1 MMFLFLTDD
10 YYKKIFRIA
19 LPAIAGMSAQMIVSI
34 VDSAMVGRLN
44 NAEYALAAMGI
55 SVLATWAIVS
65 FFSSLATGTQVI
77 IARRF
82 GEGDFNS
89 CGSTL
94 ANSLA
99 ISLSIGIFVAAI
111 GMAGAHTFAGFFA
124 KDLRVGSLAGEFI
137 FFRLIGLPFFLI
149 TVSFRGFYFG
159 TRHTKVF
166 MLSGIIVNILNI
178 IFNYILIYGKFGIH
192 PMGVAGA
199 GLGSSFATICDAIF
213 YLLVSSRPRYANQFH
228 FIKNFKIDR
237 QIIRSIIKL
246 SLPVSFQNVFI
257 LLGFLSF
264 VSITGIIGTMQQ
276 AATQT
281 IISSL
286 FLSILPCM
294 GFGIAVQTL
303 IGNYVARGEIGLAK
317 RYGIETVKIATY
329 YTGILSILF
338 IIFPREI
345 LTLITTDENIIAYAI
360 PAMRVAGVAQFFYG
374 IGIVFANGLQSIGKT
389 VYVMIVE
396 IISNLF
402 VLLPL
407 SYFFGVYLKM
417 GLTGAWLAMPVYVL
431 VYSTTLTI
439 KFYYDKWQILKII

>member
-1 MMFLFLTDD
+1 MFLFLTEN
-10 YYKKIFRIA
+10 YYKKILRIA

-34 VDSAMVGRLN
+34 VDSAMVGRLD
-44 NAEYALAAMGI
+44 NAEFALAAMGI

-89 CGSTL
+89 CGRAL

-99 ISLSIGIFVAAI
+99 ISLSIGIFVTAI
-111 GMAGAHTFAGFFA
+111 GMAGAHIFAQFFA
-124 KDLRVGSLAGEFI
+124 KDPRVGSLAGDFI
-137 FFRLIGLPFFLI
+137 YFRLIGLPFFLI

-159 TRHTKVF
+159 TQHTKVF
-166 MLSGIIVNILNI
+166 MVSGIIVNILNV
-178 IFNYILIYGKFGIH
+178 IFNYILIYGKFGI
-192 PMGVAGA
+192 PAMGVAGA
-199 GLGSSFATICDAIF
+199 GLGSSLATICDAIF
-213 YLLVSSRPRYANQFH
+213 YFAVSARPRYAHQFH
-228 FIKNFKIDR
+228 FIKNFRIDR
-237 QIIRSIIKL
+237 QIIRAIIKL

-286 FLSILPCM
+286 FLAILPCM

-303 IGNYVARGEIGLAK
+303 VGNYVARGEIALAK

-329 YTGILSILF
+329 YTGLLSILF
-338 IIFPREI
+338 IIFPRVL
-345 LTLITTDENIIAYAI
+345 LTLITTDEKIITYAI
-360 PAMRVAGVAQFFYG
+360 PAMRIAGVAQFFYG

-389 VYVMIVE
+389 VYVMVVE
-396 IISNLF
+396 IVSNLF

-407 SYFFGVYLKM
+407 AYFFGVYLKI

-431 VYSTTLTI
+431 VYSTLLTN
-439 KFYYDKWQILKII
+439 KFYYDKWQTLRNI